1 MENKIDILSL
11 SHAEMREFM
20 AELGEPKYRAD
31 QIYTFLM
38 RGASSFEE
46 IGNIPK
52 KLIEKLNEKAFIAGA
67 KQVQKLVYKD
77 GTAKK

>member
-1 MENKIDILSL
+1 MENKTDILSL
-11 SHAEMREFM
+11 SHAELREFM

-46 IGNIPK
+46 INNIPK
-52 KLIEKLNEKAFIAGA
+52 KLPKHFLFRCVIRTFSIKDTLNNHIHNF
-67 KQVQKLVYKD
+67 
-77 GTAKK
+77 

>member
-11 SHAEMREFM
+11 SHAELREFI

-46 IGNIPK
+46 MNNIPK
-52 KLIEKLNEKAFIAGA
+52 KLIEKLIEKYKVENEYTDEIRRVGFQI
-67 KQVQKLVYKD
+67 
-77 GTAKK
+77 